1 MPATGVRHILPLRE
15 SQGPTLGG
23 SQAQTSGETQM
34 PLFGESQ
41 GPDLR
46 ESQMPHEWDFMT
58 LGLDQSSPDSP
69 HDMLSDDD
77 QQPPPKEGVDEEHAD
92 DPAHTD

>member
-41 GPDLR
+41 GPDLG
-46 ESQMPHEWDFMT
+46 ESQMPPKGDFVM
-58 LGLDQSSPDSP
+58 LGTDQLAPDSP
-69 HDMLSDDD
+69 QNMVSDDD
-77 QQPPPKEGVDEEHAD
+77 
-92 DPAHTD
+92 

>member
-1 MPATGVRHILPLRE
+1 MSALGD
-15 SQGPTLGG
+15 SQGLAPREGQVPILAEN
-23 SQAQTSGETQM
+23 QV